1 MSKNK
6 ETNMK
11 QQKTNNYFYL
21 YKRMFHYIKPYL
33 PRFIIAMLITIPI
46 GALDAGIAF
55 SLRPYMDNVLI
66 EKSVKASWYIPIII
80 VGFTVFQGALN
91 YVSTYTNGW
100 LCSRITNDIKF
111 DLYGKLLRYE
121 SSFFDKGSS
130 GRVITRFSGDVD
142 NVTTGLLNNV
152 RTLLTRIF
160 SSIALTAVLLFNS
173 WQLAIIAVTVL
184 SSTLIPLSQIR
195 KRIKHVSEGMVKT
208 GGVLLTNYNETF
220 SGNKLIASYNLQGY
234 QENIFKKSLKEYFN
248 LNMKITKLNGWLTPF
263 MHIVASIG
271 IALVVWYGSHL
282 ILTKQITSGAFISFI
297 TALIML
303 YTPIKGIGNIAV
315 ATQNSFL
322 ALERILELLDRKPLI
337 QNSPSPIILDTVKN
351 DISFENVSFEYEKD
365 KKALININ
373 LKVRLGETTALVGN
387 SGGGKSTLVNL
398 IPRFY
403 ELTEG
408 CIKIDGIDIRNI
420 DLTSLREI
428 IGVVFQDNF
437 LFDGTIKE
445 NILLGKP
452 EATEEELKEAVNGAY
467 LDDFVY
473 TLEKG
478 LDTQIG
484 ERGVMLSGGQKQR
497 VAIARALLKNA
508 PIVILDEATSAL
520 DNKSEAMVQKA
531 IDRLMKDRTVFVIA
545 HRLSTVQ
552 HADRIVVLDEG
563 RIVETG
569 THEGLLN
576 KENGLYKNLYN
587 SQFKPNDEIPAGV
600 Y

>member
-1 MSKNK
+1 
-6 ETNMK
+6 MK
-11 QQKTNNYFYL
+11 QQKSNSYFYL
-21 YKRMFHYIKPYL
+21 YKRMFRYIKPYL
-33 PRFIIAMLITIPI
+33 PRFITAMLITIPI
-46 GALDAGIAF
+46 GALDAAIAF

-80 VGFTVFQGALN
+80 VGFTVIQGLLT

-100 LCSRITNDIKF
+100 LCSKITNDIKF
-111 DLYGKLLRYE
+111 DLFSKLLRYE
-121 SSFFDKGSS
+121 SAFFDTGSS
-130 GRVITRFSGDVD
+130 GRIITRFSGDVD
-142 NVTTGLLNNV
+142 NVTSGLLNNV
-152 RTLLTRIF
+152 KSLLTRVF
-160 SSIALTAVLLFNS
+160 SSIALISVLLYNS

-184 SSTLIPLSQIR
+184 SSTLIPLSRIK

-220 SGNKLIASYNLQGY
+220 AGNKLIASYNLQGY
-234 QENIFKKSLKEYFN
+234 QENIFRKSQKDYFN
-248 LNMKITKLNGWLTPF
+248 LTMKITKLNGWLTPF

-271 IALVVWYGSHL
+271 VALVVWYGSHL

-322 ALERILELLDRKPLI
+322 ALERILELLDREPKI
-337 QNSPSPIILDTVKN
+337 KNGQSPVALGTVKN
-351 DISFENVSFEYEKD
+351 EISFENVCFEYEKD
-365 KKALININ
+365 KKALQNVN
-373 LKVRLGETTALVGN
+373 LKVKPGETTALVGN

-398 IPRFY
+398 LPRFY
-403 ELTEG
+403 DLTEG
-408 CIKIDGIDIRNI
+408 SIKIDGIDIRDI
-420 DLTSLREI
+420 DIVSLRNM

-437 LFDGTIKE
+437 LFDGTIRE
-445 NILLGKP
+445 NILLGK
-452 EATEEELKEAVNGAY
+452 EDATEEELKEAVNGAY
-467 LDDFVY
+467 LDDFVF

-478 LDTQIG
+478 LDTKIG

-531 IDRLMKDRTVFVIA
+531 LDRLMKDRTVFVIA

-552 HADRIVVLDEG
+552 HADRIIVLEEG
-563 RIVETG
+563 NIVETG
-569 THEGLLN
+569 THDNLLN
-576 KENGLYKNLYN
+576 KENGFYKNLYN
-587 SQFKPNDEIPAGV
+587 SQFKNNGEIPAGMC
-600 Y
+600 

>member
-1 MSKNK
+1 
-6 ETNMK
+6 MK
-11 QQKTNNYFYL
+11 QQKSNSYFYL
-21 YKRMFHYIKPYL
+21 YKRMFRYIKPYL
-33 PRFIIAMLITIPI
+33 PRFITAMLITIPI
-46 GALDAGIAF
+46 GALDAAIAF

-66 EKSVKASWYIPIII
+66 EKSVKASWFIPIII
-80 VGFTVFQGALN
+80 VGFTVIQGLLT

-100 LCSRITNDIKF
+100 LCSKITNDIKF
-111 DLYGKLLRYE
+111 DLFSKLLRYE
-121 SSFFDKGSS
+121 SAFFDTGSS
-130 GRVITRFSGDVD
+130 GRIITRFSGDVD
-142 NVTTGLLNNV
+142 NVTSGLLNNV
-152 RTLLTRIF
+152 RSLLTRVF
-160 SSIALTAVLLFNS
+160 SSIALISVLLYNS

-184 SSTLIPLSQIR
+184 SSTLIPLSKIK

-220 SGNKLIASYNLQGY
+220 AGNKLIASYNLQGY
-234 QENIFKKSLKEYFN
+234 QENIFKKSLKDFFN
-248 LNMKITKLNGWLTPF
+248 LQMKITKLNGWLTPF

-322 ALERILELLDRKPLI
+322 ALERILELLDREPKI
-337 QNSPSPIILDTVKN
+337 KNSSSPVDLDTVKN
-351 DISFENVSFEYEKD
+351 EISFENVSFEYEKD
-365 KKALININ
+365 KKALQNVN
-373 LKVRLGETTALVGN
+373 LKVKLGETTALVGN

-398 IPRFY
+398 LPRFY
-403 ELTEG
+403 DLTAG
-408 CIKIDGIDIRNI
+408 SIKIDGIDIRDI
-420 DLTSLREI
+420 DLTSLRKM

-437 LFDGTIKE
+437 LFDGTIRE
-445 NILLGKP
+445 NILLGKQD
-452 EATEEELKEAVNGAY
+452 ATEEELKEAVNGAY
-467 LDDFVY
+467 LDDFVF

-478 LDTQIG
+478 LDTKIG

-531 IDRLMKDRTVFVIA
+531 LDRLMKDRTVFVIA

-552 HADRIVVLDEG
+552 HADRIIVLDEG
-563 RIVETG
+563 NLVETG
-569 THEGLLN
+569 THDSLLS
-576 KENGLYKNLYN
+576 KENGIYKNLYN
-587 SQFKPNDEIPAGV
+587 SQFKNNGEIPAGIC
-600 Y
+600 

>member
-1 MSKNK
+1 
-6 ETNMK
+6 MK
-11 QQKTNNYFYL
+11 QQKSNSYFYL
-21 YKRMFHYIKPYL
+21 YKRMFRYIKPYL
-33 PRFIIAMLITIPI
+33 PRFITAMLITIPI
-46 GALDAGIAF
+46 GALDAAIAF

-80 VGFTVFQGALN
+80 VGFTVIQGLLT

-100 LCSRITNDIKF
+100 LCSKITNDIKF
-111 DLYGKLLRYE
+111 DLFSKLLRYE
-121 SSFFDKGSS
+121 SAFFDTGSS
-130 GRVITRFSGDVD
+130 GRIITRFSGDVD
-142 NVTTGLLNNV
+142 NVTSGLLNNV
-152 RTLLTRIF
+152 RSLLTRVF
-160 SSIALTAVLLFNS
+160 SSIALISVLLYNS

-184 SSTLIPLSQIR
+184 SSTLIPLSKIK

-220 SGNKLIASYNLQGY
+220 AGNKLIASYNLQGY
-234 QENIFKKSLKEYFN
+234 QENIFKKSLKDFFN
-248 LNMKITKLNGWLTPF
+248 LQMKITKLNGWLTPF

-271 IALVVWYGSHL
+271 VALVVWYGSHL

-322 ALERILELLDRKPLI
+322 ALERILELLDREPKI
-337 QNSPSPIILDTVKN
+337 KNGQSPTALGTVKN
-351 DISFENVSFEYEKD
+351 EISFENVCFEYEKD
-365 KKALININ
+365 KKALQNVN
-373 LKVRLGETTALVGN
+373 LKVKPGETTALVGN

-398 IPRFY
+398 LPRFY
-403 ELTEG
+403 DLTEG
-408 CIKIDGIDIRNI
+408 SIKIDGIDIRDI
-420 DLTSLREI
+420 DIVSLRNM

-437 LFDGTIKE
+437 LFDGTIRE
-445 NILLGKP
+445 NILLGKQD
-452 EATEEELKEAVNGAY
+452 ATEEELKEAVNGAY
-467 LDDFVY
+467 LDDFVF

-478 LDTQIG
+478 LDTKIG

-531 IDRLMKDRTVFVIA
+531 LDRLMKDRTVFVIA

-552 HADRIVVLDEG
+552 HADRIIVLEEG
-563 RIVETG
+563 NIVETG
-569 THEGLLN
+569 THDNLLN
-576 KENGLYKNLYN
+576 KENGFYKNLYY
-587 SQFKPNDEIPAGV
+587 SQFKNNGEIPAGRC
-600 Y
+600 